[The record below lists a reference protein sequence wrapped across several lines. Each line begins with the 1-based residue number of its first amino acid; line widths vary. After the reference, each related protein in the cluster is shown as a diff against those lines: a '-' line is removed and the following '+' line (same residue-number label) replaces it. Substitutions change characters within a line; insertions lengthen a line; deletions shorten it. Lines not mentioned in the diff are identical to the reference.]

1 MLILNKEVRNIW
13 VDKMNKINKNNLS
26 EFMRYYHDFHDS
38 YIIDIHYDI
47 LSSKIECI
55 LDVCWSG
62 KPILKGNS
70 YETNKTKI
78 KLIFENVVKYENKGI
93 YSWDYINKGFL
104 DYVRMG
110 DKEKICFATDINS
123 PLVIIVCDS
132 IEYEKIK

>member
-70 YETNKTKI
+70 YETNKTY
-78 KLIFENVVKYENKGI
+78 F
-93 YSWDYINKGFL
+93 
-104 DYVRMG
+104 
-110 DKEKICFATDINS
+110 
-123 PLVIIVCDS
+123 
-132 IEYEKIK
+132 